1 MTPGGLRWVHAW
13 ICLVLYVPVTAVAQ
27 VCLVLSVSEN
37 GSDWQLTQIK
47 LQGCEISRTLD
58 RVELCHLKS
67 SLQNTRFLCLFLA
80 FWSARKLDLSR
91 TLGLIFRVL
100 ASRSHFV
107 S

>member
-1 MTPGGLRWVHAW
+1 M
-13 ICLVLYVPVTAVAQ
+13 IDVAQ
-27 VCLVLSVSEN
+27 VCLVLSVPEN

-58 RVELCHLKS
+58 RVELCHLKGRR
-67 SLQNTRFLCLFLA
+67 QNTRFFSLLLA
-80 FWSARKLDLSR
+80 FWSAGRLDLSR

-100 ASRSHFV
+100 ASRAHFV